1 MTQTKVEQKA
11 NRYANE
17 QTNCAKDMLSNA
29 YMAGYCKALNDIQ
42 AVMGKTATNDVSV
55 LMDKILTFIEEQKS
69 NS

>member
-1 MTQTKVEQKA
+1 MALTKVEQKA

-17 QTNCAKDMLSNA
+17 QSKNAKNMLSNA

-55 LMDKILTFIEEQKS
+55 LMGRILTFIEEQKV